1 MDLRLALGLAEALER
16 PSFPEGVGLEVY
28 LDPGLLEEDEPFRQL
43 VAKRP
48 KRLSVH
54 LPFWNLDQDQVELKQ
69 SSKARLLPLGY
80 LGLGG

>member
-43 VAKRP
+43 AAKRP

-54 LPFWNLDQDQVELKQ
+54 LPFWNLDLVNP
-69 SSKARLLPLGY
+69 SHHYPPPHV
-80 LGLGG
+80 GGHP